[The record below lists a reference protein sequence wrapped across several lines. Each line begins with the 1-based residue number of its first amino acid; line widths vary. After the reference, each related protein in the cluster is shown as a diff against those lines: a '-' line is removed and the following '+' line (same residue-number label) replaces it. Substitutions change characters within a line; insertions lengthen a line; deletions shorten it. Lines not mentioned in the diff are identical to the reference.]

1 MEDERSHDHLILARR
16 HLFSITSKPI
26 VPQASLSIEGVRLK
40 EAIFS
45 WQHQTPPIATRE
57 RCNSSFRCC

>member
-1 MEDERSHDHLILARR
+1 MGDERSHDRLILARR

-40 EAIFS
+40 EAIFFMAAPN
-45 WQHQTPPIATRE
+45 PPD
-57 RCNSSFRCC
+57 SY